1 MQRIEGQTF
10 AWRVYVA
17 RRRKVRQQKF
27 YLAAGIIL
35 LTVAALAWYLGFYIQ
50 RPVYALGQAAK
61 ALETHDMELFARRVD
76 VASVCSFGYDDLTYM
91 LFAHDANL
99 KEEERSRAG
108 KFYENVKPAVTEGL
122 QRSLESGV
130 RDGTFALPTGV
141 DMLKGRQ
148 LGIDY
153 EYLLDYSCLR
163 TTTLLSV
170 QNAVR
175 DGSGAMAVIA
185 VREEETGLEFPLQLR
200 MEKGPEGWHIV
211 RIMNYRAYL
220 DAVQT
225 AQGADLMRYIEATRP
240 IVDRYNGVFR
250 SMQRD
255 FGAWT
260 KTSRASYT
268 TRYSTAL
275 IQLLQED
282 MIPLLKKY
290 QGELDAVDVPAG
302 ARRLAAQR
310 KEATEAFIRAY
321 ESYVQGLLSGAP
333 EPFAAAETAHKE
345 ALAADMRAGDMIR
358 RAAVSEETPATP

>member
-1 MQRIEGQTF
+1 MQLTGGQSF

-17 RRRKVRQQKF
+17 RRRKVRRQKF

-50 RPVYALGQAAK
+50 RPAYALEQAAK

-91 LFAHDANL
+91 LFARDTNL

-108 KFYENVKPAVTEGL
+108 KFYEEVKPAVTEGL
-122 QRSLESGV
+122 RRSLESGV
-130 RDGTFALPTGV
+130 QDGTFALPTGV

-170 QNAVR
+170 QNTVR

-200 MEKGPEGWHIV
+200 MEKAL
-211 RIMNYRAYL
+211 RAGISSASSTTVPIWRRCRRRRAQIL
-220 DAVQT
+220 RATLRRRVPSLT
-225 AQGADLMRYIEATRP
+225 ATTGFFARCSATLAHGRRP
-240 IVDRYNGVFR
+240 
-250 SMQRD
+250 
-255 FGAWT
+255 A
-260 KTSRASYT
+260 APP
-268 TRYSTAL
+268 
-275 IQLLQED
+275 
-282 MIPLLKKY
+282 IPH
-290 QGELDAVDVPAG
+290 AI
-302 ARRLAAQR
+302 AQR
-310 KEATEAFIRAY
+310 
-321 ESYVQGLLSGAP
+321 LSGCS
-333 EPFAAAETAHKE
+333 K
-345 ALAADMRAGDMIR
+345 RI
-358 RAAVSEETPATP
+358 